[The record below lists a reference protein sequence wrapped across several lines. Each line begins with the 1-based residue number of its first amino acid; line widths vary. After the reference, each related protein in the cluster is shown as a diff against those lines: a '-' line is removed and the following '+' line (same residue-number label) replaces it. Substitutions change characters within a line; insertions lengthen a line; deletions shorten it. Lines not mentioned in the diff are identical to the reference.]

1 MLIVSIFLFRFICIA
16 VLKIAI
22 TGGFGCGKSTL
33 LEFLEAK
40 GTACL
45 STDSM
50 VSRLLSEDSSVI
62 SAVIRHFGVE
72 CKNEDGS
79 VDKSR
84 IAKIIFQSHSDLEW
98 LESLLHPPV
107 KEAYI
112 KFLKDHEKSSAVVEI
127 PLLFE
132 KRLEKD
138 FDLIVSIICSDAI
151 ANKRLR
157 LKGYSER
164 DITFRRQ
171 HQLPCSIKAERS
183 DFVLSND
190 GSLNFLEQQMT
201 SLLSY
206 LN

>member
-1 MLIVSIFLFRFICIA
+1 M
-16 VLKIAI
+16 KIAI
-22 TGGFGCGKSTL
+22 TGGFGCGKSRV

-45 STDSM
+45 STDSV
-50 VSRLLSEDSSVI
+50 VSRLLSENSSVI
-62 SAVIRHFGVE
+62 SAVIKHFGVE
-72 CKNEDGS
+72 CKNENGS
-79 VDKSR
+79 VDRSR
-84 IAKIIFQSHSDLEW
+84 IAKIVFQSHSELEW
-98 LESLLHPPV
+98 LESLLHPLV
-107 KEAYI
+107 KEAYLE
-112 KFLKDHEKSSAVVEI
+112 FFKDHTNCSSVVEI

-138 FDLIVSIICSDAI
+138 FDLIVSVICSDAN

-171 HQLPCSIKAERS
+171 HQLPCSIKAQCS
-183 DFVLSND
+183 DLVLSND

-206 LN
+206 LK